1 METRGRAQ
9 HGAAWTASEDDM
21 LRRLT
26 GGAGERTRV
35 ARELGRTRGA
45 VDVRMAKLGLI
56 KPRRVL
62 AGDPVAS

>member
-1 METRGRAQ
+1 MEAQGRAQ
-9 HGAAWTASEDDM
+9 HGAAWTAAEDDM

-26 GGAGERTRV
+26 GGAAGRTQV

-56 KPRRVL
+56 APRRASV
-62 AGDPVAS
+62 GDPSAP